1 MVPRFGEI
9 YFCCCLP
16 LLPDFAILAT
26 WGPPFSRALYV
37 PPLQDVLNFYNT
49 ATGNVLLA
57 MSNDIERGQNSENWR
72 LLNCYFS
79 MIKVA

>member
-1 MVPRFGEI
+1 M
-9 YFCCCLP
+9 
-16 LLPDFAILAT
+16 
-26 WGPPFSRALYV
+26 
-37 PPLQDVLNFYNT
+37 QDVLNFYNT

-79 MIKVA
+79 MIKVACKRISKRGSRNLGAK

>member
-1 MVPRFGEI
+1 M
-9 YFCCCLP
+9 
-16 LLPDFAILAT
+16 
-26 WGPPFSRALYV
+26 
-37 PPLQDVLNFYNT
+37 LNFYNT

-79 MIKVA
+79 MIKVGGTQTLKKRFL